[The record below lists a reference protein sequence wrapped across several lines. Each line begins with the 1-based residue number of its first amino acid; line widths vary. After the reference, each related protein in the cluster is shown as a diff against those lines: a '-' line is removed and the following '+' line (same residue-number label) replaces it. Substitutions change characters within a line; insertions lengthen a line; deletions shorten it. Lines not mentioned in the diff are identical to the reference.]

1 MSIITPTTEST
12 SLAVPKL
19 RDDGSNWADYEP
31 RLRKA
36 MGSRGLWRH
45 VEGVAVAPKPYI
57 VADGIPVLADGKTA
71 ATEEQIESKEAKMM
85 EYEKREYLAQHII
98 LSTTSVRLGAKI
110 KDLLSAEAMWKVVK
124 TDATSKSTLFL

>member
-1 MSIITPTTEST
+1 MGPGDIMSTLTMNSNSDSS
-12 SLAVPKL
+12 SLSIPKL

-98 LSTTSVRLGAKI
+98 LSTTSVPLA
-110 KDLLSAEAMWKVVK
+110 
-124 TDATSKSTLFL
+124 